1 MYRIIPALLCIGC
14 VGVTLFLWR
23 GVSSTERPVSNTGN
37 TITVT
42 DLAGRQVTLRKPIER
57 IVLLRS
63 FFIYDLLP
71 ILGDDVENK
80 LVGWD
85 SSSPKGDRDAYLT
98 LLERFPR
105 LSEVTVLGDSLRDA
119 VSPEAVLALKPDLV
133 IIHTFMQRRQLK
145 TVEQLERAG
154 LPLLFLSSEDP
165 YRDPQRSLLLLGEV
179 LGKEEEAREATQFI
193 DGELDEVF
201 GRLAEMQGPEPSIYL
216 EAAGCPKEYGS
227 TYGFDTKRRG
237 GSWGD
242 IMAGVRCRNIVAN
255 ALGTMGRINPEYLL
269 KADPDVIVLAG
280 ANWTDIPG
288 SLHLGYYADAA
299 EARHCLR
306 AFTVRPGWE
315 ELEAVKNNRLYGI
328 HMRFC
333 GHVTAFVAAQQLAKW
348 LYPEE
353 VKDINPEQSL
363 REFHERFMPI
373 DFGGTWMIGLEE
385 NE

>member
-1 MYRIIPALLCIGC
+1 M
-14 VGVTLFLWR
+14 
-23 GVSSTERPVSNTGN
+23 SSTEGPVSDASN

-42 DLAGRQVTLRKPIER
+42 DLAGRQVTLRQPIER

-98 LLERFPR
+98 LLDRFPR

-154 LPLLFLSSEDP
+154 LPLLFLSSDDP
-165 YRDPQRSLLLLGEV
+165 FRDPQRSLLLLGEV

-193 DGELDEVF
+193 DGELDEVL
-201 GRLAEMQGPEPSIYL
+201 GRLAEMEGPEPSIYL
-216 EAAGCPKEYGS
+216 EAAGCPEEYGS
-227 TYGFDTKRRG
+227 TYGFDVRRRG

-242 IMAGVRCRNIVAN
+242 IMAGVRCRNIAAN

-299 EARHCLR
+299 EARDCLR
-306 AFTVRPGWE
+306 TFTARPGWE
-315 ELEAVKNNRLYGI
+315 ELEAVKNNRLHGI
-328 HMRFC
+328 HMRFS

-353 VKDINPEQSL
+353 FKDINPEQSL